1 MCIAVIVF
9 FRRDEAGHPSLEHA
23 HRPTRC
29 AFVGSA
35 SGEYLLMSRFGLLAG
50 TVAEGVDPSQQAW
63 GLNLT
68 GWILI
73 TAPFVL
79 FVFGTI
85 WGSIRQDKE
94 NVDAVADLVS

>member
-1 MCIAVIVF
+1 ML
-9 FRRDEAGHPSLEHA
+9 D
-23 HRPTRC
+23 
-29 AFVGSA
+29 
-35 SGEYLLMSRFGLLAG
+35 G
-50 TVAEGVDPSQQAW
+50 TVAEGVHSGIQAW

-73 TAPFVL
+73 SAPFLL
-79 FVFGTI
+79 FVIGTL

>member
-1 MCIAVIVF
+1 MTSPRRAPIAL
-9 FRRDEAGHPSLEHA
+9 ALA
-23 HRPTRC
+23 C
-29 AFVGSA
+29 AALVS
-35 SGEYLLMSRFGLLAG
+35 GLLAG
-50 TVAEGVDPSQQAW
+50 TVAEGVDPSTQAW

-73 TAPFVL
+73 SAPFLL
-79 FVFGTI
+79 FVIGTL